1 MDFKTAD
8 LCDAHAGTTH
18 FQVAEPGFI
27 DFGGRTTFTGPI
39 STVRAPEDNSL
50 VRKALEEKGNGRV
63 LVVDGGGSRRCALVG
78 DQLALLAQQNGW
90 AGVVVNGC
98 IRDSEEVGRMALGVK
113 ALGTHPLK
121 SFKRNEGQRDVEVR
135 FAGVTFRPGHHL
147 YADADGIVT
156 SETALPESSL
166 D

>member
-1 MDFKTAD
+1 MSDSPDLKTAD
-8 LCDAHAGTTH
+8 LCDAHAGAPH
-18 FQVAEPGFI
+18 FQVAEPGFM
-27 DFGGRTTFTGPI
+27 DYGGRRSFSGPI

-50 VRKALEEKGNGRV
+50 VRKALEEPGQGRV

-78 DQLALLAQQNGW
+78 DVLAALGQQNGW

-98 IRDSEEVGRMALGVK
+98 IRDSEEVGRTAIGVK

-121 SFKRNEGQRDVEVR
+121 SGKRNEGQRDVEVR
-135 FAGVTFRPGHHL
+135 FAGVTFTPGHHL

-156 SETALPESSL
+156 SQKPLR
-166 D
+166 

>member
-8 LCDAHAGTTH
+8 LCDTHAGKPG
-18 FQVAEPGFI
+18 FQVAEPGFL
-27 DFGGRTTFTGPI
+27 DYGGRRAFSGAI

-50 VRKALEEKGNGRV
+50 VRKALEEPGQGRV

-78 DQLALLAQQNGW
+78 DQLALLAQKNGW

-98 IRDSEEVGRMALGVK
+98 IRDSEEVGRTAIGVK
-113 ALGTHPLK
+113 ALGTHPRK
-121 SFKRNEGQRDVEVR
+121 SEKRNEGQRDVEVR

-156 SETALPESSL
+156 SETPLS
-166 D
+166 

>member
-1 MDFKTAD
+1 MSAFTNFKTAD
-8 LCDAHAGTTH
+8 LCDAHAGTAQ
-18 FQVAEPGFI
+18 FQIAEPGFH
-27 DFGGRTTFTGPI
+27 DYGGVRTFAGPI

-50 VRKALEEKGNGRV
+50 VRKALEEPGQGRV

-98 IRDSEEVGRMALGVK
+98 IRDAEDVGRMRIGVK

-121 SFKRNEGQRDVEVR
+121 SLKRNEGQRDVEVR
-135 FAGVTFRPGHHL
+135 FAGVTFRPGHYV
-147 YADADGIVT
+147 YADLDGIVT
-156 SETALPESSL
+156 SESPLG
-166 D
+166 

>member
-1 MDFKTAD
+1 MSTFTDFKTAD
-8 LCDAHAGTTH
+8 LCDAHAGTPW
-18 FQVAEPGFI
+18 FQIAEPGFQ
-27 DFGGRTTFTGPI
+27 DYGGVRTFAGPI

-50 VRKALEEKGNGRV
+50 VRKALEEPGQGRV

-98 IRDSEEVGRMALGVK
+98 IRDAEDVGRMRIGVK

-121 SFKRNEGQRDVEVR
+121 SLKRNEGQRDVEVR
-135 FAGVTFRPGHHL
+135 FAGVTFRPGHYV
-147 YADADGIVT
+147 YADLDGIVT
-156 SETALPESSL
+156 SESPLG
-166 D
+166 